1 MTPID
6 WFSLLHP
13 VLVILFV
20 YPVVGATIRLGL
32 LARERRLKIHPQPP
46 TVGVEHADH
55 GRWLT
60 AGIVVAVLIALL
72 YSFISKFVVPEPPF
86 TGGAGRLALLLL
98 VSAGTFASLLG
109 LWRAK
114 KAPLRASFAL
124 LTWVG
129 LLGLGSQPEIWRLS
143 DNPLSPAFWSSHY
156 WAGVLLTGLMLFS
169 LASKAEI
176 FRSLRMRRLH
186 ITANVLAS
194 VLFAVMA
201 ITGTRDL
208 LEIPLSWQKPAI
220 YSCNFELRTCP
231 APAQSSVDAP
241 APSANTA
248 TVPAAAASSSALASA
263 GVGARIS

>member
-6 WFSLLHP
+6 WFAVLHP

-20 YPVVGATIRLGL
+20 YPVVGATVRLGL

-55 GRWLT
+55 GRWLVS
-60 AGIVVAVLIALL
+60 GVVVAVLIALT
-72 YSFISKFVVPEPPF
+72 YSFISKFIVPEPPF
-86 TGGAGRLALLLL
+86 AGGAQRLTLLL
-98 VSAGTFASLLG
+98 VVVAGTALSLAA
-109 LWRAK
+109 LWKAK
-114 KAPLRASFAL
+114 QPALRAAFTL
-124 LTWVG
+124 LTWAG

-143 DNPLSPAFWSSHY
+143 DNPFSGAFWSSHY
-156 WAGVLLTGLMLFS
+156 WSGVLLTGLLLFS
-169 LASKAEI
+169 FASRPEI

-186 ITANVLAS
+186 ISANVLAA

-220 YSCNFELRTCP
+220 YACDFTKRVCP
-231 APAQSSVDAP
+231 AARSASAAP
-241 APSANTA
+241 
-248 TVPAAAASSSALASA
+248 SSSASAASV
-263 GVGARIS
+263 VGARIS

>member
-1 MTPID
+1 M
-6 WFSLLHP
+6 
-13 VLVILFV
+13 
-20 YPVVGATIRLGL
+20 
-32 LARERRLKIHPQPP
+32 
-46 TVGVEHADH
+46 
-55 GRWLT
+55 
-60 AGIVVAVLIALL
+60 
-72 YSFISKFVVPEPPF
+72 
-86 TGGAGRLALLLL
+86 
-98 VSAGTFASLLG
+98 SAGTFASLLG

-114 KAPLRASFAL
+114 QAPLRASFAL

-208 LEIPLSWQKPAI
+208 LEIPLSWQKPTI
-220 YSCNFELRTCP
+220 FSCNFELRTCP

-241 APSANTA
+241 A
-248 TVPAAAASSSALASA
+248 ASSSALASV